1 MVRAGMSISE
11 KEEALAY
18 VFGLGKASPK
28 DWHLPEVTLGGAKVK
43 VLNYFQDLLLDIPL
57 QYRESYSVTSGHKV
71 NLDAKM
77 NSRPMKSLT
86 T

>member
-28 DWHLPEVTLGGAKVK
+28 EWQLREVYPWFWQQSVKPHL
-43 VLNYFQDLLLDIPL
+43 QDLLLDIPV
-57 QYRESYSVTSGHKV
+57 QYRGSYCVTSGHKV
-71 NLDAKM
+71 NLDKKLS
-77 NSRPMKSLT
+77 N
-86 T
+86 